1 MQIHYFLKFKLLF
14 FLTLLIVS
22 FSSRFSYAEE
32 ARLFSINTDTE
43 IEFTVYKV
51 SGEHKNQADTL
62 FLWLYSEAGPQK
74 VEHEI
79 AQQLA
84 KNNIEV
90 WRIDLFAAHF
100 LPVASSS
107 MDRIPDT
114 DISELI
120 EYAFKQTGKKI
131 IPVTTGR
138 GSLPVLKG
146 AKHWQRENKN
156 SHALA
161 GVILMSPKF
170 FVATP
175 EPGIKGKLF
184 DIVKQTNLPLFVMQ
198 PKKSPWYWKLEQTI
212 PALEKSGSDVFV
224 QRIKGV
230 RDRYYFRPDAD
241 DYEKK
246 MSTKLPAAL
255 KRAAKYLTS
264 LPYKKRQANN
274 ITTKNKKTV
283 KITTGKKERK
293 LTLFRG
299 NPIPPELILK
309 NLNNKKV
316 DLKALKGKVILV
328 NFWASWCP
336 PCVHEMPSME
346 RLQKRFSTKT
356 FMILGVNMAEDKKT
370 VEHFLNSKVQVSFPI
385 LFDENGDALKRWGVF
400 AFPTSYVIDKNG
412 KIRYALF
419 GGIDWENQDILN
431 KISKL
436 VNE

>member
-1 MQIHYFLKFKLLF
+1 MQIHHLLKVNLL
-14 FLTLLIVS
+14 LVLIMS
-22 FSSRFSYAEE
+22 FSPRTIFAEE
-32 ARLFSINTDTE
+32 THFISINAETE
-43 IEFTVYKV
+43 IEFTIYKPTGAH
-51 SGEHKNQADTL
+51 SKQANTL

-79 AQQLA
+79 AKQLA

-90 WRIDLFAAHF
+90 WRVDLFAAHF

-107 MDRIPDT
+107 MDRIPDS

-120 EYAFKQTGKKI
+120 EYAYKKTGKKI

-146 AKHWQRENKN
+146 AHRWQKKYKN
-156 SHALA
+156 SQALT

-175 EPGIKGKLF
+175 EPGVKGKLL
-184 DIVKQTNLPLFVMQ
+184 DIVEKTNLPLFILQ

-241 DYEKK
+241 AYENK
-246 MSTKLPAAL
+246 MSAKLPATL
-255 KRAAKYLTS
+255 IRAAAYLKS
-264 LPYKKRQANN
+264 LPYKKRQVNN
-274 ITTKNKKTV
+274 AVAKITNKK
-283 KITTGKKERK
+283 KIATGKKERK
-293 LTLFRG
+293 LSIYKGT
-299 NPIPPELILK
+299 PIAPELVLK
-309 NLNNKKV
+309 NLNNEIV
-316 DLKALKGKVILV
+316 DLKSLRGKVVLV

-346 RLQKRFSTKT
+346 RLQKRFSTKD
-356 FMILGVNMAEDKKT
+356 FIILGVNMAEDKKT
-370 VEHFLNSKVQVSFPI
+370 IKQFLNSKVKVSFPI
-385 LFDENGDALKRWGVF
+385 ILDENGAALKRWGVF
-400 AFPTSYVIDKNG
+400 AFPTSYVIGKAG

-419 GGIDWENQDILN
+419 GGVDWENQDILT
-431 KISKL
+431 KITQLMS
-436 VNE
+436 E

>member
-22 FSSRFSYAEE
+22 FSPRFIYAEE
-32 ARLFSINTDTE
+32 THVLSINTDTE

-79 AQQLA
+79 ARQLA

-107 MDRIPDT
+107 MDLIPDT
-114 DISELI
+114 DISKLI

-146 AKHWQRENKN
+146 AKHWQSENN
-156 SHALA
+156 NGQALA

-184 DIVKQTNLPLFVMQ
+184 DIVKQTNLPLFILQ

-212 PALEKSGSDVFV
+212 PALEKVVAMF
-224 QRIKGV
+224 
-230 RDRYYFRPDAD
+230 
-241 DYEKK
+241 
-246 MSTKLPAAL
+246 L
-255 KRAAKYLTS
+255 
-264 LPYKKRQANN
+264 YK
-274 ITTKNKKTV
+274 
-283 KITTGKKERK
+283 E
-293 LTLFRG
+293 
-299 NPIPPELILK
+299 
-309 NLNNKKV
+309 
-316 DLKALKGKVILV
+316 
-328 NFWASWCP
+328 
-336 PCVHEMPSME
+336 
-346 RLQKRFSTKT
+346 
-356 FMILGVNMAEDKKT
+356 
-370 VEHFLNSKVQVSFPI
+370 
-385 LFDENGDALKRWGVF
+385 
-400 AFPTSYVIDKNG
+400 
-412 KIRYALF
+412 
-419 GGIDWENQDILN
+419 
-431 KISKL
+431 
-436 VNE
+436 

>member
-241 DYEKK
+241 DYENK

-309 NLNNKKV
+309 NLNNKTV
-316 DLKALKGKVILV
+316 DLKALKGKVVLV

-356 FMILGVNMAEDKKT
+356 FMILGINMAEDKKT

-400 AFPTSYVIDKNG
+400 AFPTSYVIDKKG

>member
-1 MQIHYFLKFKLLF
+1 MKTHHLLKFNLLL

-22 FSSRFSYAEE
+22 FNPRFSYAEE

-79 AQQLA
+79 ARQLA

-114 DISELI
+114 DISALI

-146 AKHWQRENKN
+146 AKHWQSENN
-156 SHALA
+156 NGQALA

-184 DIVKQTNLPLFVMQ
+184 DIVKQTNLPLFILQ
-198 PKKSPWYWKLEQTI
+198 PQ
-212 PALEKSGSDVFV
+212 
-224 QRIKGV
+224 
-230 RDRYYFRPDAD
+230 
-241 DYEKK
+241 
-246 MSTKLPAAL
+246 
-255 KRAAKYLTS
+255 
-264 LPYKKRQANN
+264 
-274 ITTKNKKTV
+274 
-283 KITTGKKERK
+283 
-293 LTLFRG
+293 
-299 NPIPPELILK
+299 
-309 NLNNKKV
+309 
-316 DLKALKGKVILV
+316 
-328 NFWASWCP
+328 
-336 PCVHEMPSME
+336 
-346 RLQKRFSTKT
+346 
-356 FMILGVNMAEDKKT
+356 
-370 VEHFLNSKVQVSFPI
+370 
-385 LFDENGDALKRWGVF
+385 
-400 AFPTSYVIDKNG
+400 
-412 KIRYALF
+412 
-419 GGIDWENQDILN
+419 
-431 KISKL
+431 
-436 VNE
+436 